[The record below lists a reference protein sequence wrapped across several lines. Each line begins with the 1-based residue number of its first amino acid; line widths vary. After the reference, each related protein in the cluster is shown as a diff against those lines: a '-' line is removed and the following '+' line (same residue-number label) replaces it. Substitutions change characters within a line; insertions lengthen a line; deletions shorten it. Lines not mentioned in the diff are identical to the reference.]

1 MYFVIFE
8 ILGENKV
15 FIVSLLTV
23 EVMYETSIKATIVN
37 ENKMKM
43 TMFNVQYVE
52 RKCEKKRENT
62 VLGYKKEWEVR
73 MDIIFENFRG

>member
-8 ILGENKV
+8 ILEKNKV
-15 FIVSLLTV
+15 FIVSLVTV

-43 TMFNVQYVE
+43 TMFNMLSGNV
-52 RKCEKKRENT
+52 KKKTINT
-62 VLGYKKEWEVR
+62 VLGYKKE
-73 MDIIFENFRG
+73 

>member
-52 RKCEKKRENT
+52 RKCEKNEK
-62 VLGYKKEWEVR
+62 
-73 MDIIFENFRG
+73 IPF

>member
-8 ILGENKV
+8 ILEKNKV

-43 TMFNVQYVE
+43 TMFNMLSGNV
-52 RKCEKKRENT
+52 KKNEK
-62 VLGYKKEWEVR
+62 
-73 MDIIFENFRG
+73 IPF

>member
-8 ILGENKV
+8 ILEKNKV

-37 ENKMKM
+37 ENKIKM

-52 RKCEKKRENT
+52 RKCKKKNEK
-62 VLGYKKEWEVR
+62 
-73 MDIIFENFRG
+73 IPF